1 MSFFNKGS
9 WRIKPGPNKRKSS
22 IQINQNTFNFFNK
35 GNEGSKTKTSSVL
48 SDKKTEKINNSL
60 YENCKADFE
69 KKNKAKRC
77 LLYLLNIKSK
87 GTFCPQIVEYFKNI
101 KKTKI
106 KVEDLGEIIEKD
118 LENQEKIKP
127 NIEEKKPHEFTSK
140 FKTQI
145 MEKQTGINFINLKND
160 ENKEKEENINQ
171 ENNII
176 NENNELNF
184 DFKDSENFIIENTES
199 EKKEDT
205 QNKIDLNQE
214 SQENKNVNEEIQIE
228 NKNENEPG
236 YLNEKKIKKNSKK
249 KNTKRES
256 KIDTIYNLQRSELQ
270 KYGNYHSSL
279 RNAIQSN
286 LGKKKLRKKKSY
298 L

>member
-249 KNTKRES
+249 KNTKREN

-286 LGKKKLRKKKSY
+286 LGKKKLRKKK
-298 L
+298 

>member
-1 MSFFNKGS
+1 MSFLNKGS

-286 LGKKKLRKKKSY
+286 LGKKKLRKKK
-298 L
+298 

>member
-101 KKTKI
+101 EKTKI
-106 KVEDLGEIIEKD
+106 KEEDLGEIIEKD

-286 LGKKKLRKKKSY
+286 LGKKKLRKKK
-298 L
+298 

>member
-48 SDKKTEKINNSL
+48 NDKKIEKINNSL

-184 DFKDSENFIIENTES
+184 DFKDSENFIIDNTES

-286 LGKKKLRKKKSY
+286 LGKKKLRKKK
-298 L
+298 

>member
-22 IQINQNTFNFFNK
+22 IQINQNMFNFFNK

-48 SDKKTEKINNSL
+48 NDKKTEKINNSL

-101 KKTKI
+101 EKTKI
-106 KVEDLGEIIEKD
+106 KEEDLGEIIEKD

-286 LGKKKLRKKKSY
+286 LGKKKLRKKK
-298 L
+298 

>member
-1 MSFFNKGS
+1 MSFLNKGS

-22 IQINQNTFNFFNK
+22 IQINQNMFNFFNK

-48 SDKKTEKINNSL
+48 NDKKIEKINNSL

-101 KKTKI
+101 EKTKI
-106 KVEDLGEIIEKD
+106 KEEDLGEIIEKD

-286 LGKKKLRKKKSY
+286 LGKKKLRKKK
-298 L
+298 

>member
-22 IQINQNTFNFFNK
+22 IQINQNMFNFFNK

-48 SDKKTEKINNSL
+48 IDKKTEKINNSL

-101 KKTKI
+101 EKTKI
-106 KVEDLGEIIEKD
+106 KEEDLGEIIEKD

-249 KNTKRES
+249 KNTKREN

-286 LGKKKLRKKKSY
+286 LGKKKLRKKK
-298 L
+298 

>member
-22 IQINQNTFNFFNK
+22 SQINQNMFNFFNK

-48 SDKKTEKINNSL
+48 NDKKTEKINNSL

-184 DFKDSENFIIENTES
+184 DFKDSENFIIDNTES

-286 LGKKKLRKKKSY
+286 LGKKKLRKKK
-298 L
+298 

>member
-1 MSFFNKGS
+1 MSFLNKGS

-22 IQINQNTFNFFNK
+22 IQINQNMFNFFNK
-35 GNEGSKTKTSSVL
+35 GNEGSKTETSSVL
-48 SDKKTEKINNSL
+48 IDKKTEKINNSL

-106 KVEDLGEIIEKD
+106 KEEDLGEIIEKD

-286 LGKKKLRKKKSY
+286 LGKKKLRKKK
-298 L
+298 

>member
-22 IQINQNTFNFFNK
+22 IQINQNMFNFFNK

-48 SDKKTEKINNSL
+48 NDKKTEKINNSL

-106 KVEDLGEIIEKD
+106 KEEDLGEIIEKD

-127 NIEEKKPHEFTSK
+127 NFEEKKPHEFTSK

-160 ENKEKEENINQ
+160 ENKEKEENIKQ

-214 SQENKNVNEEIQIE
+214 SQENKNENEEIQIE
-228 NKNENEPG
+228 NKNENEPRF
-236 YLNEKKIKKNSKK
+236 LNEKKIKKNSKK

-270 KYGNYHSSL
+270 KYGNYHSIL

-286 LGKKKLRKKKSY
+286 LGKKKLRKKK
-298 L
+298 

>member
-22 IQINQNTFNFFNK
+22 IQINQNMFNFFNK

-286 LGKKKLRKKKSY
+286 LGKKKLRKKK
-298 L
+298 

>member
-22 IQINQNTFNFFNK
+22 IQINQNMFNFFNK

-48 SDKKTEKINNSL
+48 NDKKIEKINNSL

-101 KKTKI
+101 EKTKI
-106 KVEDLGEIIEKD
+106 KEEDLGEIIEKD

-249 KNTKRES
+249 KNTKREN

-286 LGKKKLRKKKSY
+286 LGKKKLRKKK
-298 L
+298 

>member
-236 YLNEKKIKKNSKK
+236 FLNEKKIKKNSKK

-286 LGKKKLRKKKSY
+286 LGKKKLRKKK
-298 L
+298 

>member
-48 SDKKTEKINNSL
+48 NDKKIEKINNSL

-101 KKTKI
+101 EKTKI
-106 KVEDLGEIIEKD
+106 KEEDLGEIIEKD

-286 LGKKKLRKKKSY
+286 LGKKKLRKKK
-298 L
+298 

>member
-48 SDKKTEKINNSL
+48 IDKKTEKINNSL

-101 KKTKI
+101 EKTKI
-106 KVEDLGEIIEKD
+106 KEEDLGEIIEKD

-228 NKNENEPG
+228 NKIENEPG

-286 LGKKKLRKKKSY
+286 LGKKKLRKKK
-298 L
+298 

>member
-22 IQINQNTFNFFNK
+22 IQINQNMFNFFNK

-48 SDKKTEKINNSL
+48 NDKKIEKINNSL

-106 KVEDLGEIIEKD
+106 KEEDLGEIIEKD

-249 KNTKRES
+249 KNTKREN

-286 LGKKKLRKKKSY
+286 LGKKKLRKKK
-298 L
+298 

>member
-48 SDKKTEKINNSL
+48 NDKKTEKINNSL

-101 KKTKI
+101 EKTKI
-106 KVEDLGEIIEKD
+106 KEEDLGEIIEKD

-286 LGKKKLRKKKSY
+286 LGKKKLRKKK
-298 L
+298 

>member
-22 IQINQNTFNFFNK
+22 IQINQNMFNFFNK

-48 SDKKTEKINNSL
+48 NDKKIEKINNSL

-106 KVEDLGEIIEKD
+106 KEEDLGEIIEKD

-127 NIEEKKPHEFTSK
+127 NFEEKKPHEFTSK

-249 KNTKRES
+249 KNTKREN

-286 LGKKKLRKKKSY
+286 LGKKKLRKKK
-298 L
+298 

>member
-22 IQINQNTFNFFNK
+22 IQINQNMFNFFNK

-48 SDKKTEKINNSL
+48 NDKKIEKINNSL

-286 LGKKKLRKKKSY
+286 LGKKKLRKKK
-298 L
+298 

>member
-22 IQINQNTFNFFNK
+22 IQINQNMFNFFNK

-48 SDKKTEKINNSL
+48 NDKKIEKINNSL

-101 KKTKI
+101 EKTKI
-106 KVEDLGEIIEKD
+106 KEEDLGEITEKD

-249 KNTKRES
+249 KNTKREN

-286 LGKKKLRKKKSY
+286 LGKKKLRKKK
-298 L
+298 

>member
-22 IQINQNTFNFFNK
+22 IQINQNMFNFFNK

-48 SDKKTEKINNSL
+48 NDKKIEKINNSL

-87 GTFCPQIVEYFKNI
+87 GTFCPQIVEYFKNM
-101 KKTKI
+101 KKNKI
-106 KVEDLGEIIEKD
+106 KEEDLGEIIEKD

-286 LGKKKLRKKKSY
+286 LGKKKLRKKK
-298 L
+298 

>member
-22 IQINQNTFNFFNK
+22 IQINQNMFNFFNK

-48 SDKKTEKINNSL
+48 IDKKTEKINNSL

-101 KKTKI
+101 EKTKI
-106 KVEDLGEIIEKD
+106 KEEDLGEIIEKD

-127 NIEEKKPHEFTSK
+127 NIEEKKPREFTSK

-160 ENKEKEENINQ
+160 ENKEKEENIKQ

-214 SQENKNVNEEIQIE
+214 SQENKNENEEIQIE

-286 LGKKKLRKKKSY
+286 LGKKKLRKKK
-298 L
+298 

>member
-48 SDKKTEKINNSL
+48 NDKKIEKINNSL

-101 KKTKI
+101 EKTKI
-106 KVEDLGEIIEKD
+106 KEEDLGEIIEKD

-184 DFKDSENFIIENTES
+184 DFKDSENFIIDNTES

-228 NKNENEPG
+228 NKIENEPG

-286 LGKKKLRKKKSY
+286 LGKKKLRKKK
-298 L
+298 

>member
-160 ENKEKEENINQ
+160 ENKEKEENIKQ

-286 LGKKKLRKKKSY
+286 LGKKKLRKKK
-298 L
+298 

>member
-228 NKNENEPG
+228 NKIENEPG

-249 KNTKRES
+249 KNTKREN

-286 LGKKKLRKKKSY
+286 LGKKKLRKKK
-298 L
+298 

>member
-22 IQINQNTFNFFNK
+22 IQINQNMFNFFNK

-48 SDKKTEKINNSL
+48 NDKKIEKINNSL

-228 NKNENEPG
+228 NKIENEPG

-286 LGKKKLRKKKSY
+286 LGKKKLRKKK
-298 L
+298 

>member
-22 IQINQNTFNFFNK
+22 IQINQNMFNFFNK

-48 SDKKTEKINNSL
+48 IDKKTEKINNSL

-286 LGKKKLRKKKSY
+286 LGKKKLRKKK
-298 L
+298 

>member
-48 SDKKTEKINNSL
+48 NDKKTEKINNSL

-184 DFKDSENFIIENTES
+184 DFKDSENFVIENTES

-228 NKNENEPG
+228 NKIENEPG

-286 LGKKKLRKKKSY
+286 LGKKKLRKKK
-298 L
+298 

>member
-1 MSFFNKGS
+1 
-9 WRIKPGPNKRKSS
+9 
-22 IQINQNTFNFFNK
+22 
-35 GNEGSKTKTSSVL
+35 
-48 SDKKTEKINNSL
+48 
-60 YENCKADFE
+60 
-69 KKNKAKRC
+69 
-77 LLYLLNIKSK
+77 
-87 GTFCPQIVEYFKNI
+87 
-101 KKTKI
+101 
-106 KVEDLGEIIEKD
+106 
-118 LENQEKIKP
+118 
-127 NIEEKKPHEFTSK
+127 
-140 FKTQI
+140 

-236 YLNEKKIKKNSKK
+236 YLNEKKNKKNSKK

-286 LGKKKLRKKKSY
+286 LGKRKHHKKK
-298 L
+298 

>member
-22 IQINQNTFNFFNK
+22 IQINQNMFNFFNK

-48 SDKKTEKINNSL
+48 NDKKIEKINNSL

-101 KKTKI
+101 EKTKI
-106 KVEDLGEIIEKD
+106 KEEDLGEIIEKD

-160 ENKEKEENINQ
+160 KNKEKEENINQ

-249 KNTKRES
+249 KNTKREN

-286 LGKKKLRKKKSY
+286 LGKKKLRKKK
-298 L
+298 

>member
-22 IQINQNTFNFFNK
+22 IQINQNMFNFFNK

-171 ENNII
+171 ENNNI

-236 YLNEKKIKKNSKK
+236 FLNEKKIKKNSKK

-286 LGKKKLRKKKSY
+286 LGKKKLRKKK
-298 L
+298 

>member
-22 IQINQNTFNFFNK
+22 IQINQNMFNFFNK

-48 SDKKTEKINNSL
+48 NDKKTEKINNSL

-106 KVEDLGEIIEKD
+106 KEEDLGEIIEKD

-127 NIEEKKPHEFTSK
+127 NFEEKKPHEFTSK

-160 ENKEKEENINQ
+160 ENKEKEENIKQ

-214 SQENKNVNEEIQIE
+214 SQENKNENEEIQIE
-228 NKNENEPG
+228 NKNENEPRF
-236 YLNEKKIKKNSKK
+236 LNEKKIKKNSKK

-286 LGKKKLRKKKSY
+286 LGKKKLRKKK
-298 L
+298 

>member
-22 IQINQNTFNFFNK
+22 IQINQNMFNFFNK

-228 NKNENEPG
+228 NKIENEPG

-286 LGKKKLRKKKSY
+286 LGKKKLRKKK
-298 L
+298 

>member
-22 IQINQNTFNFFNK
+22 IQINQNMFNFFNK

-48 SDKKTEKINNSL
+48 NDKKIEKINNSL

-101 KKTKI
+101 EKTKI
-106 KVEDLGEIIEKD
+106 KEEDLGEIIEKD

-160 ENKEKEENINQ
+160 ENKEKEENIKQ

-214 SQENKNVNEEIQIE
+214 SQENKNENEEIQIE
-228 NKNENEPG
+228 NKNENEPRF
-236 YLNEKKIKKNSKK
+236 LNEKKIKKNSKK
-249 KNTKRES
+249 KNTKREN

-286 LGKKKLRKKKSY
+286 LGKKKLRKKK
-298 L
+298 

>member
-48 SDKKTEKINNSL
+48 SDKKPEKINNSL

-214 SQENKNVNEEIQIE
+214 SQENKNVNEEIQIK

-286 LGKKKLRKKKSY
+286 LGKKKLRKKK
-298 L
+298 

>member
-1 MSFFNKGS
+1 MSFLNKGS

-22 IQINQNTFNFFNK
+22 IQINQNMFNFFNK

-48 SDKKTEKINNSL
+48 IDKKTEKINNSL

-106 KVEDLGEIIEKD
+106 KEEDLGEIIEKD

-286 LGKKKLRKKKSY
+286 LGKKKLRKKK
-298 L
+298 

>member
-22 IQINQNTFNFFNK
+22 SQINQNMFNFFNK

-106 KVEDLGEIIEKD
+106 KEEDLGEIIEKD

-286 LGKKKLRKKKSY
+286 LGKKKLRKKK
-298 L
+298 

>member
-22 IQINQNTFNFFNK
+22 IQINQNMFNFFNK

-48 SDKKTEKINNSL
+48 NDKKTEKINNSL

-106 KVEDLGEIIEKD
+106 KEEDLGEIIEKD

-160 ENKEKEENINQ
+160 ENKEKEENIKQ

-286 LGKKKLRKKKSY
+286 LGKKKLRKKK
-298 L
+298 

>member
-22 IQINQNTFNFFNK
+22 SQINQNMFNFFNK

-236 YLNEKKIKKNSKK
+236 FLNEKKIKKNSKK

-286 LGKKKLRKKKSY
+286 LGKKKLRKKK
-298 L
+298 